1 MEPQP
6 INILILEDDASAA
19 ELLVHEL
26 RRAGF
31 APNASQVDAEPAF
44 RNALRPEL
52 DVILLDESVVGC
64 NARQALQCVRERA
77 WDIPCIVV
85 TGAVDDEAVSECMKH
100 GAADYLL
107 KDRLARLGPAVRH
120 ALEQR
125 RQREETRRVE
135 NDLRESERRQRTL
148 LSNLP
153 GMAYRGRN
161 DWDWTLEFVSDGCT
175 ALTGYQ
181 PAELVDTG
189 PIKYGRLIHPDDR
202 QAVWDEVQH
211 ALHER
216 RRFQL
221 EYRITTKTGDT
232 RWVWEQGCGLLG
244 PDGKV
249 RALEGF
255 IADITERKFAEHR
268 FQTTVEALPNPVL
281 MVARD
286 GTILLANRESER
298 VFGYA
303 RQELIGSSVD
313 ALVPDRIRSIHPT
326 YRNSFFNDPQIRTMG
341 LTDCLTARRKNGSEF
356 PVEIA
361 LNPMHTEAGPVVLIV
376 AADVTRRHAAERAVR
391 ESEERYR
398 SLMSASASVIWT
410 AAPDAGFIE
419 HQVSW
424 QRFTGQSWDEQQGFG
439 WLEAVHP
446 DDRDRIRTLWQR
458 AAAEG
463 QACTS
468 EGRVWHAASQRYRH
482 FASRGVPLIG
492 ADGLIREWVAT
503 LTDID
508 DRKRQE
514 AVLEEH
520 ARNMEELNAQLLASK
535 SALEQAVDQL
545 ASSNRELDD
554 FAYIASHDLKE
565 PLRGIH
571 NYAAFLLE
579 DYADRVDNDGR
590 QKLETLIR
598 LSHRLNALID
608 ALLNYSRLG
617 RTELAIQPTNLNE
630 VVDDVIDTVHVALN
644 EKGVEIRMP
653 RSLPTVDCDRVWVTE
668 LFRNLITNAMKY
680 NDKPDPWIEIGAQHD
695 YDPDSEGS
703 PPTDRDPQPIAL
715 YVRDNGIGIPPKHHQ
730 AVFRIFKRLHGRDEY
745 GGGSGAGLTIV
756 QKIVARHGGRIW
768 LESRTGH
775 GTTFYFTLRGG
786 HRHAQSRA
794 NRETARVAH

>member
-1 MEPQP
+1 
-6 INILILEDDASAA
+6 
-19 ELLVHEL
+19 
-26 RRAGF
+26 
-31 APNASQVDAEPAF
+31 
-44 RNALRPEL
+44 
-52 DVILLDESVVGC
+52 
-64 NARQALQCVRERA
+64 
-77 WDIPCIVV
+77 
-85 TGAVDDEAVSECMKH
+85 
-100 GAADYLL
+100 
-107 KDRLARLGPAVRH
+107 
-120 ALEQR
+120 
-125 RQREETRRVE
+125 
-135 NDLRESERRQRTL
+135 
-148 LSNLP
+148 
-153 GMAYRGRN
+153 
-161 DWDWTLEFVSDGCT
+161 
-175 ALTGYQ
+175 
-181 PAELVDTG
+181 
-189 PIKYGRLIHPDDR
+189 
-202 QAVWDEVQH
+202 
-211 ALHER
+211 
-216 RRFQL
+216 
-221 EYRITTKTGDT
+221 
-232 RWVWEQGCGLLG
+232 
-244 PDGKV
+244 
-249 RALEGF
+249 
-255 IADITERKFAEHR
+255 
-268 FQTTVEALPNPVL
+268 
-281 MVARD
+281 
-286 GTILLANRESER
+286 
-298 VFGYA
+298 
-303 RQELIGSSVD
+303 
-313 ALVPDRIRSIHPT
+313 
-326 YRNSFFNDPQIRTMG
+326 
-341 LTDCLTARRKNGSEF
+341 
-356 PVEIA
+356 
-361 LNPMHTEAGPVVLIV
+361 MHTEAGPVVLIV

-579 DYADRVDNDGR
+579 DYADRVDDDGR